1 MRHSLVPSPS
11 SCGAECLK
19 QQTACRRTLH
29 ELRRE
34 RRDQRPGWAGNHIG
48 FYPYPTGNTDVFT
61 RE

>member
-11 SCGAECLK
+11 SCGAEYLK